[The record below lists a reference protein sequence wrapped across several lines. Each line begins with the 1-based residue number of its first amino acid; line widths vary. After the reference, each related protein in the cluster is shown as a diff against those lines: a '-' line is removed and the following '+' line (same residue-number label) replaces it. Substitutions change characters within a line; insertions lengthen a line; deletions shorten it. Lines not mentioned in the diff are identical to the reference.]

1 MYGIIIHHS
10 MNLKPNSIDKAKT
23 IILKQ
28 GGIIRAQEAIN
39 LGIHPRTLYQ
49 LRDSGGLEQLSRGV
63 YQLAGW
69 RPLEYPDFI
78 AVFKRVPNAVLCL
91 ISALSFHEMTT
102 QVPHAVSIALEK
114 GAEQPRID
122 YPPVMVYRFS
132 PSCFHAGIE
141 TYILDGM
148 PVKIYSPEKTLADC
162 FKFRN
167 RIGMDVVLEAL
178 KRYQQ
183 RKHKDLHALMHYAA
197 VCRVASV
204 MKPYL
209 EATL

>member
-1 MYGIIIHHS
+1 MTP
-10 MNLKPNSIDKAKT
+10 KPTSVDKAKT

-28 GGIIRAQEAIN
+28 GGIIRTQEAIN

-49 LRDSGGLEQLSRGV
+49 LRDSGELEQISRGV
-63 YQLAGW
+63 YQLRGC
-69 RPLEYPDFI
+69 RPLEYPDLI
-78 AVFKRVPNAVLCL
+78 AVAKRVPNAVLCL

-122 YPPVMVYRFS
+122 YPPVTVFRFS
-132 PSCFHAGIE
+132 PSCHHAGIA
-141 TYILDGM
+141 THILDGV
-148 PVKIYSPEKTLADC
+148 PVKIYSHEKTLVDC

-197 VCRVASV
+197 LCRVASV